1 MISCITIP
9 IVCTCTNQPQNYYIV
24 YVTLVMVKYSQLHV
38 YGHQPL
44 CTLIYLLC
52 TKKHNYLYCCNL
64 LYIRKYSVCMR
75 NNWWWQ
81 KLKAQYMWKYRKI
94 YNICSPTRYTMWS
107 QWISFNQLW
116 SLALH
121 VSDLIGPSSG
131 AFCTSC
137 IRRLWYAVILCVLL
151 DTSSRY
157 KVVGRTMSS

>member
-1 MISCITIP
+1 MILEEQRNKLFRNYIFPGILLNFSFIQPNKYTHDIRTITLYRQSCIFSAYYYASSRSSLSYLKRTMISCITIP

-75 NNWWWQ
+75 NN
-81 KLKAQYMWKYRKI
+81 
-94 YNICSPTRYTMWS
+94 
-107 QWISFNQLW
+107 
-116 SLALH
+116 
-121 VSDLIGPSSG
+121 
-131 AFCTSC
+131 
-137 IRRLWYAVILCVLL
+137 
-151 DTSSRY
+151 
-157 KVVGRTMSS
+157 